1 MDVDGIRT
9 SKPGDVILSASGI
22 IPFTVTGVVDGH
34 VWGHFA
40 ESLIPG
46 ECCRICGYMR
56 RRDRQNNPCT
66 GPKQITLRKA
76 VSDDRYQ

>member
-46 ECCRICGYMR
+46 ECCRICGVMR
-56 RRDRQNNPCT
+56 RRDHQNKPCKGPQKISLRQKEN
-66 GPKQITLRKA
+66 G
-76 VSDDRYQ
+76 DE